1 MVVCSLKQG
10 PIYYVHSV
18 YLLLVLVATKASF
31 FCQVDLS
38 PCCIA
43 KELLYSTYVLSL
55 WSSTHNHMNTVH
67 LSGLWNLYDCQAQL
81 STVTHVCHHKKVPS
95 FLHVFVSRWIKL
107 LLNMWC
113 IDWIAWYLQ
122 PIQTSTTNDRHI
134 ALADH
139 FVFLWVSALCGTLP

>member
-10 PIYYVHSV
+10 PIDYVYSV
-18 YLLLVLVATKASF
+18 YLLLALVATKPNSF
-31 FCQVDLS
+31 ARWIYHLAALQWS
-38 PCCIA
+38 SCI
-43 KELLYSTYVLSL
+43 KLMFSL

-67 LSGLWNLYDCQAQL
+67 VSGLWNLYGCQAQL
-81 STVTHVCHHKKVPS
+81 STVTHVCHHKKAPS

-113 IDWIAWYLQ
+113 IDWRAWYLQ
-122 PIQTSTTNDRHI
+122 PVQTSMTNDRHI